1 MFRLSNCTALNYS
14 SAQDGLT
21 EAIWNEYSKGEN
33 WIVKAVL
40 QVWADRC
47 SHGAHTENLLRGYD
61 FNIRDERCLIRKAD
75 VAELKSSKTYQR
87 AKPIW
92 GNVCRTRQSQFWLFF
107 FFCSPHCRLRRMCFR
122 SSTCAHT
129 ETWKSQ
135 EWLCVCVFATR
146 HSLSSRHWP
155 ARTGPRKTGRL
166 PETIRTERMFLV
178 LTLKHARKQIV
189 CIPLPIKS
197 HPCVLS
203 LLVVSSS
210 QSVAHRV
217 TFIMQSS
224 HDRRL
229 CDNILDQNELPLH
242 LFPPRNFDV
251 THSLPVFLLP

>member
-92 GNVCRTRQSQFWLFF
+92 GNVCRTRQSQFWLSFF
-107 FFCSPHCRLRRMCFR
+107 SFSHCRLRRMCFR

-135 EWLCVCVFATR
+135 EWLCVCVF
-146 HSLSSRHWP
+146 SLHGT
-155 ARTGPRKTGRL
+155 A
-166 PETIRTERMFLV
+166 
-178 LTLKHARKQIV
+178 
-189 CIPLPIKS
+189 
-197 HPCVLS
+197 S
-203 LLVVSSS
+203 LLDTDPLAQGQEKRVDSQRQSGRKGCFSCSHSNTHANKLCVSPC
-210 QSVAHRV
+210 
-217 TFIMQSS
+217 QSS
-224 HDRRL
+224 L
-229 CDNILDQNELPLH
+229 
-242 LFPPRNFDV
+242 
-251 THSLPVFLLP
+251 TPVCCPYWLSAAVSR